1 MIVYHYC
8 SLDVFTKIISGKS
21 IRLSD
26 ITKSNDSMEILWIT
40 KYIEE
45 IFDEE
50 FQKETEKTKYF
61 KEDYPKDVFTE
72 LREHYSKEFFD
83 EEQKL
88 YSYFVCCF
96 SEKGDL
102 LSQWRGYA
110 DDGNGIA
117 IGFDGDILKQIGKP
131 SANDPISTDIFNF
144 NKIEYSEYSQK
155 TQIRKIASDLI
166 TELKEVA
173 KSKPS
178 DIKQNSMKAY
188 NTCFLK
194 LFNLSIFMK
203 NPFFKEEQEWRICH
217 WTEITP
223 KNKTSGIHINDG
235 VTLSDIGYHQRRD
248 DMIPH
253 IDLSFEKSSK
263 SMIKEIIIG
272 PKCKVREND
281 IKTFLISNGIDC
293 QISKSKGTYR

>member
-1 MIVYHYC
+1 
-8 SLDVFTKIISGKS
+8 
-21 IRLSD
+21 
-26 ITKSNDSMEILWIT
+26 
-40 KYIEE
+40 
-45 IFDEE
+45 
-50 FQKETEKTKYF
+50 
-61 KEDYPKDVFTE
+61 
-72 LREHYSKEFFD
+72 
-83 EEQKL
+83 
-88 YSYFVCCF
+88 
-96 SEKGDL
+96 
-102 LSQWRGYA
+102 
-110 DDGNGIA
+110 
-117 IGFDGDILKQIGKP
+117 
-131 SANDPISTDIFNF
+131 
-144 NKIEYSEYSQK
+144 
-155 TQIRKIASDLI
+155 
-166 TELKEVA
+166 
-173 KSKPS
+173 
-178 DIKQNSMKAY
+178 
-188 NTCFLK
+188 
-194 LFNLSIFMK
+194 MK

>member
-40 KYIEE
+40 KYIKE

-61 KEDYPKDVFTE
+61 KKDYPKEVFTE
-72 LREHYSKEFFD
+72 LVEHYSKEFFD

-96 SEKGDL
+96 SRQGDL

-117 IGFDGDILKQIGKP
+117 IGFDSDILKQIVK
-131 SANDPISTDIFNF
+131 ADINYAIRSNVFDFNSV
-144 NKIEYSEYSQK
+144 EYSEYSQK
-155 TQIRKIASDLI
+155 LQVKKVALELI
-166 TELKEVA
+166 TELKEIA
-173 KSKPS
+173 KSKSS
-178 DIKQNSMKAY
+178 DIKQNSMQAY
-188 NTCFLK
+188 NNCFLK

-217 WTEITP
+217 WTEITS
-223 KNKTSGIHINDG
+223 KNKTSNIQINEDL
-235 VTLSDIGYHQRRD
+235 TLSDIGFHQIRD
-248 DMIPH
+248 DIIPH

-263 SMIKEIIIG
+263 AAIKEIIIG
-272 PKCKVREND
+272 PKCKIREND
-281 IKTFLISNGIDC
+281 IKTFLFSNGIEC